1 MWLTERP
8 AKHEPRGMSRPTSR
22 KVRARQIAESDID
35 PLADLL
41 AKGFPGHSRAFWLQA
56 LERLANRLSPDGLP
70 RYGYL
75 LENDDVPVGVIL
87 LIFADVPAAG
97 GFTTRGNVSSWYV
110 EPAFRGYAALLISS
124 ALRHKDITYLNVTA
138 APSTRAIAEAQGYR
152 RYNRGI
158 FVAAPVLSFR
168 PCTGKVNSVA
178 VDRPPRGLIEPW
190 EQDLLLEHAKY
201 GCISLWIVSAERA
214 YPFVFRV
221 RRLKGIIP
229 YPQLVYCRDIQDMA
243 RFAKPIGRFLLSRGH
258 PFVAIDADGPIQGLK
273 GKYFEGR
280 MPKYFKGRDRPRL
293 GDLAYTE
300 IAMFG
305 V

>member
-1 MWLTERP
+1 
-8 AKHEPRGMSRPTSR
+8 MSRPTSR
-22 KVRARQIAESDID
+22 KVRARQIVEADINR
-35 PLADLL
+35 LADLL
-41 AKGFPGHSRAFWLQA
+41 AKGFPGHTRAFWLRA
-56 LERLANRLSPDGLP
+56 FARLANRRSPDGLP

-87 LIFADVPAAG
+87 LIFADIRSADG
-97 GFTTRGNVSSWYV
+97 STTRGNVSSWYV
-110 EPAFRGYAALLISS
+110 EPRFRSYAALLISC

-138 APSTRAIAEAQGYR
+138 APSTRAIAEAQGYF

-158 FVAAPVLSFR
+158 FVAAPALSSR
-168 PCTGKVNSVA
+168 SCSAEVRLVSVE
-178 VDRPPRGLIEPW
+178 RPPRGQIESW
-190 EQDLLLEHAKY
+190 EHDLLLEHAKY
-201 GCISLWIVSAERA
+201 GCLSLWVETVERA

-221 RRLKGIIP
+221 RRLKGILP
-229 YPQLVYCRDIQDMA
+229 YPQLVYCRDVQDLA
-243 RFAKPIGRFLLSRGH
+243 RFAGPIGRFLLSRGH
-258 PFVAIDADGPIQGLK
+258 PFVAIDSDGPIEGLV
-273 GKYFEGR
+273 GKYFDGR